1 VYGPPPDPRQV
12 LVELTLAE
20 HGLLIALCVAL
31 GLALSGLF
39 FVRRLPEPARVLA
52 FVLGQV
58 IALTSPLF
66 LVLDRWVL
74 GSYPTID
81 KAGSLLFYLDG
92 VHQRLTLQPVESL
105 TDPAARLIGVH
116 VGHLWITQVFDLV
129 LQPFGAMNAQGM
141 LWMVLG
147 WLFAA
152 LFVREVSTH
161 RDWGTALTLGFP
173 FGMGLH
179 VLRDLN
185 WYTIEKVAVGLLA
198 LFAFTTLKALREGG
212 RWRLLA
218 GLAYALMAW
227 INWYLALVGACSAAL
242 ALLIQWLWGARQR
255 QRPSSDLLLAC
266 LASAICALPLVLLQ
280 LALLSGEG
288 TLGDPE
294 AFLYER
300 AMLDSFELWPPRWN
314 RLELWRAVNLPFVGL
329 GLYALRRRDPLL
341 WGMGALAGLLLLLA
355 LGPMPFE
362 GVWNP
367 VYMGLREL
375 VPGFWRI
382 AKPEVFFEG
391 SYLLLLAMASRALD
405 RPLPRW
411 LYPLLLIGWLWAVR
425 SHPVYPG
432 FSEFLPLELSEGWTQ
447 QVGL

>member
-1 VYGPPPDPRQV
+1 M
-12 LVELTLAE
+12 LVPLSWDE
-20 HGLLIALCVAL
+20 HGLLIAACVAL
-31 GLALSGLF
+31 GLGLSSLSF
-39 FVRRLPEPARVLA
+39 LRRLPESVRALA

-66 LVLDRWVL
+66 LVLDRWVY

-92 VHQRLTLQPVESL
+92 VHQRLTWSPLESL

-116 VGHLWITQVFDLV
+116 IGHLWITQVLDLV
-129 LQPFGAMNAQGM
+129 LQPFGAMNAQGL
-141 LWMVLG
+141 LWVVLG

-152 LFVREVSTH
+152 MFVREVSTH
-161 RDWGTALTLGFP
+161 RDWPTALMLGFP

-179 VLRDLN
+179 VFRDLN

-198 LFAFTTLKALREGG
+198 LFAFTMWRALTQGG

-218 GLAYALMAW
+218 GAAYALMAW
-227 INWYLALVGACSAAL
+227 INWYLALVAAFAAAL
-242 ALLIQWLWGARQR
+242 ALLIQWLWGLKVRR
-255 QRPSSDLLLAC
+255 RPAWDLALAC
-266 LASAICALPLVLLQ
+266 LAASLFALPLVLLQ
-280 LALLSGEG
+280 LGLLSGQG

-300 AMLDSFELWPPRWN
+300 ALLDSFELWPPRWN
-314 RLELWRAVNLPFVGL
+314 RLELWRAVNLPFVAL
-329 GLYALRRRDPLL
+329 GLYALRRREPLL
-341 WGMGALAGLLLLLA
+341 WGMGALAGLLFLLA
-355 LGPMPFE
+355 LGPRPLE

-367 VYMGLREL
+367 LWMGLREL
-375 VPGFWRI
+375 VPGFWRV

-411 LYPLLLIGWLWAVR
+411 LYPLMLIGWFWAVR
-425 SHPVYPG
+425 CHPVYPG
-432 FSEFLPLELSEGWTQ
+432 FSEFLPLELSGSWMQ

>member
-1 VYGPPPDPRQV
+1 MYGPPPDPRQV
-12 LVELTLAE
+12 LVQLDWSE

-31 GLALSGLF
+31 GLALSSLF
-39 FVRRLPEPARVLA
+39 FVKRLPEPARVLA
-52 FVLGQV
+52 FVVGQV
-58 IALTSPLF
+58 VTLTSPLA
-66 LVLDRWVL
+66 LVLDRWVF
-74 GSYPTID
+74 GAYPTID

-92 VHQRLTLQPVESL
+92 VHQRLAFHPIDSL
-105 TDPAARLIGVH
+105 SDPAARLIGVH
-116 VGHLWITQVFDLV
+116 IGHLWITQLFDLV
-129 LQPFGAMNAQGM
+129 LSSFGAMNAQGM

-152 LFVREVSTH
+152 MFAREVSTH
-161 RDWGTALTLGFP
+161 RDWPTALMLGFP

-179 VLRDLN
+179 VFRDLN
-185 WYTIEKVAVGLLA
+185 WYTIEKAAVGMLA
-198 LFAFTTLKALREGG
+198 LFAFALLKALKEGG
-212 RWRLLA
+212 RWRWLA
-218 GLAYALMAW
+218 GAAYALMAW
-227 INWYLALVGACSAAL
+227 INWYLALVAAFAAAL
-242 ALLIQWLWGARQR
+242 ALLIQWLWGLKRR
-255 QRPSSDLLLAC
+255 ERPSWDLALAC
-266 LASAICALPLVLLQ
+266 VASAVCAIPLVVLQ
-280 LALLSGEG
+280 LLLLSGEG

-314 RLELWRAVNLPFVGL
+314 RLEVWRAINLPFVAL
-329 GLYALRRRDPLL
+329 GLYALRRREPLL
-341 WGMGALAGLLLLLA
+341 WGMGVLAGLLFLLA

-367 VYMGLREL
+367 AWMGLREL

-391 SYLLLLAMASRALD
+391 SYLLLLALASRALD

-411 LYPLLLIGWLWAVR
+411 LYPVLVLGWVLAVR
-425 SHPVYPG
+425 MHPVYPG
-432 FSEFLPLELSEGWTQ
+432 FTEFVELELSESWMQ